1 MCSIGSGVEPQPS
14 VPRSGVEHVVKHLP
28 PIAIFRGCL
37 PTVIASGMG
46 LVLLESSVT
55 RDTFHI
61 CHPTCQCG
69 PEILSGLSCKFHA
82 QLPLPLHSDIH
93 RGKSLILKVPW
104 ALSECDNPSLSRGL
118 WDRNI
123 SECTRYPL
131 GPVHPHETYFIKMPL
146 AGPSNL
152 LIS

>member
-1 MCSIGSGVEPQPS
+1 MGRI
-14 VPRSGVEHVVKHLP
+14 VKHLP
-28 PIAIFRGCL
+28 PITIFRDCL
-37 PTVIASGMG
+37 PTEIALGMG
-46 LVLLESSVT
+46 LVLHESCVT
-55 RDTFHI
+55 RDMFHI

-82 QLPLPLHSDIH
+82 QVPLPPHSDIR

-123 SECTRYPL
+123 SECTRYAL
-131 GPVHPHETYFIKMPL
+131 GPMPPRETYFIKMPL
-146 AGPSNL
+146 AGTSDL